1 MSDDGDLDDLLVEPP
16 PINREVLEALIGT
29 KVTDITLY
37 QRAFTHKS
45 ALKRYTLTHT
55 YETLEFMGDSVLGFI
70 VTKMLFDKYES
81 RQEGFLTKA
90 RTKLVRGTT
99 LAEISRRL
107 GLHTMIYVDKK
118 AERNG
123 WAQNPKLGEDV
134 FEALIGAI
142 YLDLGLVHAKR
153 FILNIFENLE
163 IDLENDLLN
172 AKDQLLQVL
181 WPFFDF
187 FCIMFT
193 DLFYSLVRHED
204 LDHLNTPWFLK
215 LMVSSQC
222 QLLYKERLLVK
233 VRPEQKRRLNR

>member
-16 PINREVLEALIGT
+16 PINREAIEALIGT

-70 VTKMLFDKYES
+70 ITKMLFDKYES

-153 FILNIFENLE
+153 FILNIFDNLE

-187 FCIMFT
+187 
-193 DLFYSLVRHED
+193 L
-204 LDHLNTPWFLK
+204 
-215 LMVSSQC
+215 
-222 QLLYKERLLVK
+222 LLYVY
-233 VRPEQKRRLNR
+233 